1 MKKFAIMFAVV
12 CLGSSLA
19 FAGSQTGSS
28 SSTTSTAAAVENNSS
43 KPEKES
49 ATKNNPTKKTK
60 QHTQQDSKRTEASR
74 PLTAEE
80 QEWEKTVYN
89 P

>member
-19 FAGSQTGSS
+19 FAGTQAGPS
-28 SSTTSTAAAVENNSS
+28 SSTTSTTAVVENNSS
-43 KPEKES
+43 KPGKRNAS
-49 ATKNNPTKKTK
+49 DGGPTKKTK
-60 QHTQQDSKRTEASR
+60 QHTQQDAKRTETSR